1 MHNNIRNDSFMH
13 DHLLM
18 EKSNWQI
25 FLFVWK
31 GNCAIFMFTYIV
43 NKRSMFYN
51 LSGTKITE
59 WQEVFEVYWLIWT
72 T

>member
-13 DHLLM
+13 DHLLLK
-18 EKSNWQI
+18 KSNWQ
-25 FLFVWK
+25 L
-31 GNCAIFMFTYIV
+31 FMFTYIV

-59 WQEVFEVYWLIWT
+59 WQQVFEVY
-72 T
+72 